1 LREGCPLEFWHELL
15 KVLFDTVWIVGSGQ
29 TESFRHAL
37 HVSIDDDT
45 GLPEGG
51 PEHDIRRLSA
61 DARQGEQL
69 IHRVRDLFAE
79 ALSHGLTAGDEM
91 FRFVFKET
99 SGTYELFEFRE
110 IGRCQLCR
118 SLISA
123 KE

>member
-1 LREGCPLEFWHELL
+1 
-15 KVLFDTVWIVGSGQ
+15 
-29 TESFRHAL
+29 
-37 HVSIDDDT
+37 
-45 GLPEGG
+45 
-51 PEHDIRRLSA
+51 
-61 DARQGEQL
+61 
-69 IHRVRDLFAE
+69 VRDLFAE

-123 KE
+123 KEWRGDLVDSLVSALGGEDCGHEQLPRGTMAEFHLRARHRALECLCNRPEAFLTIQRW